1 VTSAARSGVALF
13 LLLCGVWLL
22 CSGPYSLDGHHTLI
36 PLFGLGSCAGVTWL
50 ALRMGI
56 VDAEAVP
63 VHLIGR
69 ALRYLPWIA
78 TEVLKANLDVAG
90 RVLRPGLP
98 VAPEIL
104 RVKPS
109 QRTDLGRVLYANS
122 ITLTPGTVT
131 IEAEGDHL
139 LVHAIAR
146 AAAAGLE
153 CGIMD
158 AKVSELEGPG

>member
-1 VTSAARSGVALF
+1 MTTKARSALALF

-22 CSGPYSLDGHHTLI
+22 CSGPFSLDGHHLLI

-56 VDAEAVP
+56 VDPEAVP
-63 VHLIGR
+63 VHLLGR
-69 ALRYLPWIA
+69 ALRYSPWIA
-78 TEVLKANLDVAG
+78 VEVVKANLDVAG

-98 VAPEIL
+98 IAPEIM

-109 QRTDLGRVLYANS
+109 QKTDLGRVLYANS

-146 AAAAGLE
+146 EAAAGLE
-153 CGIMD
+153 TGAMD
-158 AKVSELEGPG
+158 AKVSQLEGLG

>member
-1 VTSAARSGVALF
+1 MTTAARSAVALF
-13 LLLCGVWLL
+13 LLLGGVWVL
-22 CSGPYSLDGHHTLI
+22 CSGPFSLDGHHPLV
-36 PLFGLGSCAGVTWL
+36 PLFGLASCGGVTWL

-63 VHLIGR
+63 VHLLGR
-69 ALRYLPWIA
+69 ALRYVPWIA
-78 TEVLKANLDVAG
+78 FEVVKANLDVAG

-104 RVKPS
+104 RLKPS

-139 LVHAIAR
+139 VVHAIAR
-146 AAAAGLE
+146 EAAAGLE
-153 CGIMD
+153 TGAMD
-158 AKVSELEGPG
+158 AKVCELEGSS

>member
-1 VTSAARSGVALF
+1 MTTVARSALALF
-13 LLLCGVWLL
+13 LLLGGVWLL
-22 CSGPYSLDGHHTLI
+22 CSGPFSLYGHHPMI
-36 PLFGLGSCAGVTWL
+36 ALFGLGSCAGVTWL
-50 ALRMGI
+50 GLRMGI

-63 VHLIGR
+63 VHLLGR
-69 ALRYLPWIA
+69 ALRYLPWIV
-78 TEVLKANLDVAG
+78 TEVVKANLDVAG

-98 VAPEIL
+98 VAPEIVRL
-104 RVKPS
+104 KPS

-146 AAAAGLE
+146 EAAAGLE
-153 CGIMD
+153 SGAMD
-158 AKVSELEGPG
+158 AKVSALEGPG